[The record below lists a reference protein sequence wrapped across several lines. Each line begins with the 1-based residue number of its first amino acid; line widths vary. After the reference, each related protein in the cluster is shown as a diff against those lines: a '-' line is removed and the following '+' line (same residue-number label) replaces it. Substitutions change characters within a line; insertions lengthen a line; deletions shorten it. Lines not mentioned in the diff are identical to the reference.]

1 MGLLLGGVS
10 VSTLVPAKDTGG
22 HHGAVERP
30 LFPDTPQVTLS
41 GLDTPRVL
49 SDLLLL
55 SVPEKTELLPHFSG
69 EETKG
74 QGS

>member
-1 MGLLLGGVS
+1 ME
-10 VSTLVPAKDTGG
+10 PWRG
-22 HHGAVERP
+22 HS
-30 LFPDTPQVTLS
+30 FPSTPQVTLS

-49 SDLLLL
+49 SDLVLL
-55 SVPEKTELLPHFSG
+55 SVLEKMELLPHFSG